1 MVFHIIR
8 YVIGLV
14 LLAISAVALFS
25 DTENNYELTKDSL
38 RKSDEV
44 QTEDS
49 LDVLGE
55 DGLRKQLFRG
65 AILVGIAYLIIACLI
80 FLMGT
85 VFSIVVAILIVINL
99 GIQLVVARY
108 IINKLPIETLI
119 FESCHKRTPYTVA
132 MGTAMNLLSM
142 VGGLCLMGVI

>member
-1 MVFHIIR
+1 MFHIIR

-44 QTEDS
+44 QTEEA
-49 LDVLGE
+49 LDIIGE
-55 DGLRKQLFRG
+55 DGLRKQLFQG
-65 AILVGIAYLIIACLI
+65 AIIVGIAYLIIACLV

-85 VFSIVVAILIVINL
+85 AFSIIVAIMIAINL
-99 GIQLVVARY
+99 VIQLVVARY

-132 MGTAMNLLSM
+132 MGTVMNLLSM